1 MAKKQS
7 KKTKKKTEKRNI
19 KKLQEKAKKIIAELD
34 KLIPEAKIA
43 LNFSNPWELYVAVV
57 LSARNRDDMV
67 NKVTE
72 NLFKKYRT
80 LDDYANANIE
90 DFAKDINKL
99 GLYKQKA
106 KYIITAA
113 KIIKEKYNGNLPDT
127 MEELIKLPGVGRKTA
142 NIILWNAFKKAEGIA
157 VDTHVRRLS
166 RLFGLT
172 KSTNPDKIEKDLM
185 EIIPKERWGD
195 LPYKLIDYG
204 RKYCTARCKHK
215 TCPLRKFVV
224 KKENSYNK

>member
-7 KKTKKKTEKRNI
+7 KKTKKKIEKRNI

-90 DFAKDINKL
+90 EFAKDINKL

-172 KSTNPDKIEKDLM
+172 KSTNLDKIEKDLM

-215 TCPLRKFVV
+215 NCPLRKFVV
-224 KKENSYNK
+224 

>member
-1 MAKKQS
+1 MVKKQS

-19 KKLQEKAKKIIAELD
+19 KKLQEKAEKIIAELD

-90 DFAKDINKL
+90 EFAKDINKL

-215 TCPLRKFVV
+215 NCPLRKFVV
-224 KKENSYNK
+224 

>member
-1 MAKKQS
+1 
-7 KKTKKKTEKRNI
+7 
-19 KKLQEKAKKIIAELD
+19 LD

-90 DFAKDINKL
+90 EFAKDINKL

-215 TCPLRKFVV
+215 TCPLKKFIV
-224 KKENSYNK
+224 KKRK

>member
-7 KKTKKKTEKRNI
+7 KKTKKKIEKRNI

-172 KSTNPDKIEKDLM
+172 KSTNLDKIEKDLM

-215 TCPLRKFVV
+215 NCPLRKFVV
-224 KKENSYNK
+224 

>member
-172 KSTNPDKIEKDLM
+172 KSTNLDKIEKDLM

-215 TCPLRKFVV
+215 NCPLRKFVV
-224 KKENSYNK
+224 

>member
-7 KKTKKKTEKRNI
+7 KKTKKKIEKRNI

-113 KIIKEKYNGNLPDT
+113 KIIKEKYSGNLPDT

-215 TCPLRKFVV
+215 TCPLKKFIV
-224 KKENSYNK
+224 KKRK

>member
-7 KKTKKKTEKRNI
+7 KKTKKKAEKRNI
-19 KKLQEKAKKIIAELD
+19 KKLQEKAEKIIAELD

-90 DFAKDINKL
+90 EFAKDINKL

-215 TCPLRKFVV
+215 NCPLRKFVV
-224 KKENSYNK
+224 

>member
-19 KKLQEKAKKIIAELD
+19 KKLQEKAKKIITELD

-90 DFAKDINKL
+90 EFAKDINKL

-215 TCPLRKFVV
+215 TCPLKKFIV
-224 KKENSYNK
+224 KKRK

>member
-7 KKTKKKTEKRNI
+7 KKTKKKAEKRNI

-90 DFAKDINKL
+90 EFAKDINKL

-113 KIIKEKYNGNLPDT
+113 KIIKEKYNGSLPDT

-215 TCPLRKFVV
+215 TCPLKKFIV
-224 KKENSYNK
+224 KKRK

>member
-1 MAKKQS
+1 MA
-7 KKTKKKTEKRNI
+7 KKKTEKRNI
-19 KKLQEKAKKIIAELD
+19 KKLQEKAKKIITELD

-90 DFAKDINKL
+90 EFAKDINKL

-215 TCPLRKFVV
+215 TCPLKKFIV
-224 KKENSYNK
+224 KKRKIV

>member
-19 KKLQEKAKKIIAELD
+19 KKLQEKAKKIITELD

-90 DFAKDINKL
+90 EFAKDINKL

-215 TCPLRKFVV
+215 TCPLKKFVV
-224 KKENSYNK
+224 KKRK

>member
-1 MAKKQS
+1 MPKKS
-7 KKTKKKTEKRNI
+7 VRKSKKKTEKRNI
-19 KKLQEKAKKIIAELD
+19 KKLKEKALKIIAELD

-57 LSARNRDDMV
+57 LSARNRDDVV

-80 LDDYANANIE
+80 LDDYANADIKE
-90 DFAKDINKL
+90 FAKDISKL

-127 MEELIKLPGVGRKTA
+127 MEELLKLPGVGRKTA

-172 KSTNPDKIEKDLM
+172 KNSNPDKIEKDLM
-185 EIIPKERWGD
+185 EIVPHKRWGD

-204 RKYCTARCKHK
+204 RKYCSARCKHK
-215 TCPLRKFVV
+215 NCPLRKFIT
-224 KKENSYNK
+224 KKK

>member
-1 MAKKQS
+1 MSKTIVKKSKES
-7 KKTKKKTEKRNI
+7 KKEDI
-19 KKLQEKAKKIIAELD
+19 KKLKEKAKKIIKELD
-34 KLIPEAKIA
+34 KLFPESKIA

-57 LSARNRDDMV
+57 LSARNRDDVV

-72 NLFKKYRT
+72 NLFKKYKT

-90 DFAKDINKL
+90 EFAKDISKL

-113 KIIKEKYNGNLPDT
+113 RIIKEKYNGKLPDS
-127 MEELIKLPGVGRKTA
+127 MEELLKLPGVGRKTA

-172 KSTNPDKIEKDLM
+172 KNSNPDKIEKDLM
-185 EIIPKERWGD
+185 EIIPKKRWGD

-204 RKYCTARCKHK
+204 RKYCSARCKHK
-215 TCPLRKFVV
+215 NCPLRKFISKNLI
-224 KKENSYNK
+224 KKKI

>member
-7 KKTKKKTEKRNI
+7 KKTKKKIEKRNI

-90 DFAKDINKL
+90 EFAKDISKL

-172 KSTNPDKIEKDLM
+172 KRANPDKIEKDLM

-215 TCPLRKFVV
+215 NCPLRKFVV
-224 KKENSYNK
+224 

>member
-90 DFAKDINKL
+90 EFAKDINKL

-215 TCPLRKFVV
+215 TCPLKKFIV
-224 KKENSYNK
+224 KKRK

>member
-1 MAKKQS
+1 MVKKQS

-19 KKLQEKAKKIIAELD
+19 KKLQEKAEKIIAELD

-113 KIIKEKYNGNLPDT
+113 KIIKEKYNGSLPDT

-215 TCPLRKFVV
+215 TCPLKKFIV
-224 KKENSYNK
+224 KKRK

>member
-19 KKLQEKAKKIIAELD
+19 KKLQEKAKKIITELD

-215 TCPLRKFVV
+215 TCPLKKFVV
-224 KKENSYNK
+224 KKRK

>member
-1 MAKKQS
+1 MGNKKKAKKI
-7 KKTKKKTEKRNI
+7 EKRNI
-19 KKLQEKAKKIIAELD
+19 KKLKEKAKKIIKELD
-34 KLIPEAKIA
+34 KLFPEAKIA
-43 LNFSNPWELYVAVV
+43 LNFSNPWELYIAVV
-57 LSARNRDDMV
+57 LSARNRDDVV

-72 NLFKKYRT
+72 NLFKKYKT
-80 LDDYANANIE
+80 IDDYANADIKE
-90 DFAKDINKL
+90 FSKDISKL

-113 KIIKEKYNGNLPDT
+113 KIIKEKYNGALPDT

-157 VDTHVRRLS
+157 VDTHVRRLT

-172 KSTNPDKIEKDLM
+172 KNTNPDKIEKDLM
-185 EIIPKERWGD
+185 EIIPKEKWEN

-204 RKYCTARCKHK
+204 RKYCPARCQHK
-215 TCPLRKFVV
+215 NCPLKKFIV
-224 KKENSYNK
+224 KNKK